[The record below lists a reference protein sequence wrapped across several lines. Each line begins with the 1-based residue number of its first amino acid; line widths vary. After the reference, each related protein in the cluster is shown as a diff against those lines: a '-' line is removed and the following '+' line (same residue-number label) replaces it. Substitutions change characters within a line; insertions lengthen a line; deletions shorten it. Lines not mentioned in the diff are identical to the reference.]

1 LAADWTYIALVTPVL
16 PLKLAYQAKQRGTL
30 AGYAVLH
37 EVLRALAGWNDKPG
51 PAAFAELKLRY
62 EDLLMRDWEGAR
74 LGHYSARL
82 LFDWHGPRN
91 LRKLSAFARELLAGL
106 SRSRRA
112 GFQELPKGVDLVD
125 YPDYFRRNFHW
136 QSEGY
141 LSEQSAE
148 LYDAL
153 VEFLFLGAAS
163 AMRRQAI
170 VPFSEFTHTRPLTP
184 LQVLDIGCGTG
195 TFLGQLATS
204 HPTHAYTGVD
214 LSPFYVAHAR
224 RSLRL
229 LGNVSVVQANAEALP
244 FADQSFD
251 VVTSIYL
258 FHELPPRVRRRVFT
272 EMKRVLRPGGLLI
285 VQDSAQLSESSA
297 LEFFLRRFPER
308 FHEPF
313 FKHYLQDPLEDL
325 FTEVG
330 FPTPKLAP
338 AFVAKTVWATLPGH
352 SP

>member
-1 LAADWTYIALVTPVL
+1 MSPVL
-16 PLKLAYQAKQRGTL
+16 PLKLAYHVKQRSTL

-37 EVLRALAGWNDKPG
+37 EVLRAFAGWKDKPS
-51 PAAFAELKLRY
+51 PAAFAELKRRY

-112 GFQELPKGVDLVD
+112 GFQELPNGVDLAA

-141 LSEQSAE
+141 LSENSAE

-170 VPFSEFTHTRPLTP
+170 VPFSEFTRTRPNVP
-184 LQVLDIGCGTG
+184 LQVLDVACGTG

-204 HPTHAYTGVD
+204 HPKHSYTGVD
-214 LSPFYVAHAR
+214 LSPFYGAHAR
-224 RSLRL
+224 RSLDKFH
-229 LGNVSVVQANAEALP
+229 NVAILQANAETLP

-258 FHELPPRVRRRVFT
+258 FHELPPRVRRKVFS
-272 EMKRVLRPGGLLI
+272 EMKRVLRPGGLAI
-285 VQDSAQLSESSA
+285 IQDSAQLSESSS

-313 FKHYLQDPLEDL
+313 FKHYLQDPLEAL

-330 FPTPKLAP
+330 FQPPMIVP
-338 AFVAKTVWATLPGH
+338 AFVAKTVWAALPGN
-352 SP
+352 

>member
-1 LAADWTYIALVTPVL
+1 LVTPVL
-16 PLKLAYQAKQRGTL
+16 PLKLAYHAKQRSTL

-37 EVLRALAGWNDKPG
+37 EVLRAVAGWNDKPS
-51 PAAFAELKLRY
+51 PAAFAELKRRY
-62 EDLLMRDWEGAR
+62 EELLMRDWEGAR

-91 LRKLSAFARELLAGL
+91 LRKLSAFVHELRAGV

-125 YPDYFRRNFHW
+125 YPDYFLRNFHW

-141 LSEQSAE
+141 LSEHSAE

-170 VPFSEFTHTRPLTP
+170 VPFSEFARSRAREP
-184 LQVLDIGCGTG
+184 LQVLDVGCGTG

-204 HPTHAYTGVD
+204 HPNHAYTGID
-214 LSPFYVAHAR
+214 LSPFYAAHAR
-224 RSLRL
+224 RSLDHFR
-229 LGNVSVVQANAEALP
+229 NVTILQANAEALP
-244 FADQSFD
+244 FVDQSFD
-251 VVTSIYL
+251 VVTSVYL
-258 FHELPPRVRRRVFT
+258 FHELPPRVRRQVFS

-325 FTEVG
+325 FTEAG

-338 AFVAKTVWATLPGH
+338 AFVAKTVWVTLPGE